1 MSINYVH
8 KYFPFISKEKRDNLK
23 IDPIGLYSIS
33 TPKNAEIITG
43 YIKKYYKNSN
53 VVVTDAMAGV
63 GGNTLSFASALYHV
77 NAIELDESRS
87 FFLISNLSLYK
98 QNNVLCINADY
109 FTIMHRLKQD
119 IIFLDP
125 PWGGKSY
132 KDSESMTIQIGER
145 TLESICDEIYENKLC
160 SMLLLKLPLNYDID
174 TFSIP
179 MKQIMIVERL
189 QKILIIIVLC

>member
-1 MSINYVH
+1 
-8 KYFPFISKEKRDNLK
+8 
-23 IDPIGLYSIS
+23 
-33 TPKNAEIITG
+33 
-43 YIKKYYKNSN
+43 
-53 VVVTDAMAGV
+53 
-63 GGNTLSFASALYHV
+63 
-77 NAIELDESRS
+77 
-87 FFLISNLSLYK
+87 
-98 QNNVLCINADY
+98 
-109 FTIMHRLKQD
+109 MHRLKQD

-160 SMLLLKLPLNYDID
+160 SMLLLKLPLNYDIN